1 MGKNYFA
8 INNSPTNLIIDDV
21 ELGQQYAVDEL
32 RVGAVGVVSE
42 RLVKLDQLV
51 NSLVSN
57 QRFTDEQNQIRL
69 VHSDQL
75 QRKNERV

>member
-1 MGKNYFA
+1 M

-21 ELGQQYAVDEL
+21 ELGQQYAVDQL
-32 RVGAVGVVSE
+32 RVGAVGVVSK

-75 QRKNERV
+75 QWKNERV